1 MAENYGHYILASG
14 GTGGHVFPARALA
27 QELLKAGNKVSLI
40 TDQRGEKYE
49 AMFPGVQIL
58 QVNSASPSAGGVFGK
73 VKAAFKLGHGV
84 LQSIGLLRRL
94 KPQAVIGF
102 GGYPSMPPS
111 MAAGLLGIP
120 LILHEQNS
128 ILGRVNKL
136 LASKATHVATSFKDT
151 HSDSA
156 DIKQKMMF
164 TGNPV
169 RKEILEK
176 TATPYNA
183 SEPGLPF
190 NLLILGGSQG
200 AAILSDTVPEALI
213 SLPEDIRMRL
223 QVTQQCRPE
232 DLARVE
238 KAYQGSEIKVDLS
251 AFFENVPDLI
261 ANAHLVIAR
270 SGASTM
276 AEVDVIGRP
285 AIYVPYKFAMDNH
298 QLKNAETSAS
308 AGAALIIA
316 QDDFKPEI
324 LKDKLLELVR
334 NGQTLEEM
342 AMKAYGQAEPHA
354 AEKLAELVF
363 SFSNQNSELKKTPGK
378 VEE

>member
-1 MAENYGHYILASG
+1 MVETYGHFILASG

-27 QELLKAGNKVSLI
+27 QELLKAGHKVSLV

-49 AMFPGVQIL
+49 AMFPGVHIL
-58 QVNSASPSAGGVFGK
+58 QVHSASPSVGGLLGK
-73 VKAAFKLGHGV
+73 VKAAIKLGHGV

-102 GGYPSMPPS
+102 GGYPSMPPC

-136 LASKATHVATSFKDT
+136 LAGKATYIATSFKETYSDT
-151 HSDSA
+151 GA
-156 DIKQKMMF
+156 ITQKMVF

-169 RKEILEK
+169 RQEILAK
-176 TATPYNA
+176 TATPYDT
-183 SEPGLPF
+183 SEPGQTF
-190 NLLILGGSQG
+190 NLLVLGGSQG
-200 AAILSDTVPEALI
+200 ATVLSDTVPAALI
-213 SLPEDIRMRL
+213 SLPEHIQKRL
-223 QVTQQCRPE
+223 SVTQQCRPE
-232 DLARVE
+232 DIGRVE
-238 KAYQGSEIKVDLS
+238 AAYRESEIKVELS
-251 AFFENVPDLI
+251 SFFENVPELI
-261 ANAHLVIAR
+261 SDAHLVIAR

-298 QLKNAETSAS
+298 QLKNAESSVS
-308 AGAALIIA
+308 AGAAKVIE
-316 QDDFKPEI
+316 QDDFKPEK
-324 LKDKLLELVR
+324 LKEILLELMD
-334 NGQTLEEM
+334 NSQLLQDM
-342 AMKAYGQAEPHA
+342 AMKAFGQADPHA
-354 AEKLAELVF
+354 AEKLAELVIA
-363 SFSNQNSELKKTPGK
+363 SCNLQNTEMKTPGK